1 MAGFFGKIKKVFARA
16 PAPSVDELRAVFKRR
31 YQAFKMLLAANN
43 TALQLMSD
51 MESAAYG
58 NYSFG
63 MAFIRSHC
71 TAICV
76 NVFTMIKYLGELA
89 GEKYQKLET
98 VFGEIKE
105 EIDLTLSKK
114 ALPPLTERVLP
125 LAQTNKEMADAVGS
139 KMANLGELINRVEG
153 VPVPG
158 GFVITA
164 AGYERFLAHNNL
176 QEEINRRLQMLEA
189 EEMADLYRLSSEIQ
203 MSIINSEVPADLAQ
217 EIISSYQEL
226 AAQVGQEVRVSLRSS
241 AIGEDSVNTSFAGQ
255 YRSELNVS
263 PELLL
268 PVYKEIVASKY
279 ALTAITYRLHK
290 GIRDEDVAM
299 CVGCMQMVDAAAGGV
314 MYSRDPMDIRSDAIY
329 INAVHGLAKTVVDGS
344 ATPDL
349 LVISR
354 KEPLSIIKKEIA
366 DKKHKFICLP
376 DEGVCREVT
385 DEDSSQAAISDA
397 QALALARYALRLE
410 DHFQGPQDIEWSID
424 QAGQIYIL
432 QSRPLQ
438 QMVVTERDER
448 ELTSD
453 IDNPIILRGGEMASP
468 GVAAGPA
475 YLVANNLDLLQFPEG
490 AVLVTAFPHPN
501 WAPVLSRAV
510 ALVTDRGGITGHLA
524 NVSREFHLPALF
536 NTGEATK
543 KIKNGDLI
551 TVDAEG
557 HTVYAGRVESLLALG
572 EKRDNLMMDTPVFET
587 LKEVMA
593 YVTPLNLT
601 NPDGPDFRIKN
612 CRTLH
617 DITRYVHEVS
627 VKELFDYEK
636 NKALSKHFIKR
647 LVAEVPMQWFVL
659 DLEDGFKVETPG
671 REIHLND
678 IASVPMQAL
687 WQGITA
693 VKWEGPPPIDAG
705 GFMSII
711 GQAATNRNL
720 DVAGPSVF
728 GNINYFMISKNFC
741 NLTSRFGF
749 HFSTVE
755 ALVGDNPHENYL
767 RFAFKGGAADYPR
780 RLARARLVQEVLEKY
795 DFKVDIKEDSVFARM
810 DIGPKEYMLTRLR
823 ILGYLSVHTRQLDM
837 VMANQDQAGHYHH
850 KLLEDIETAILP
862 LEPKDD

>member
-1 MAGFFGKIKKVFARA
+1 MTGLLGKFKKIFSRA
-16 PAPSVDELRAVFKRR
+16 PAPSMDELRAVFKRR

-51 MESAAYG
+51 MESATYG

-76 NVFTMIKYLGELA
+76 NVFAMIKYLGELA

-98 VFGEIKE
+98 VFAEIKE
-105 EIDLTLSKK
+105 DIDHTLSIK
-114 ALPPLTERVLP
+114 APPPLTETVLD

-139 KMANLGELINRVEG
+139 KMANLGELVSRVEG
-153 VPVPG
+153 VPVPA

-164 AGYERFLAHNNL
+164 AGYEKFLAHNNL
-176 QEEINRRLQMLEA
+176 QEEINRRLQTLEA

-203 MSIINSEVPADLAQ
+203 MNIINSEVPEDLAAA
-217 EIISSYQEL
+217 ITAAYHRL
-226 AAQVGQEVRVSLRSS
+226 AAQAGRDVRVSLRSS

-255 YRSELNVS
+255 YRSELNIS
-263 PELLL
+263 PEDLL

-366 DKKHKFICLP
+366 DKEHKFICLP
-376 DEGVCREVT
+376 EEGVCREVT
-385 DEDSSQAAISDA
+385 NEYSNQAAISDE
-397 QALALARYALRLE
+397 QALDLARYALRLE
-410 DHFQGPQDIEWSID
+410 EHFQGPQDIEWSID
-424 QAGQIYIL
+424 QAGRIYIL

-438 QMVVTERDER
+438 QMTVTAREERV
-448 ELTSD
+448 LTSE
-453 IDNPIILRGGEMASP
+453 ITNPIILRGGEMASP

-501 WAPVLSRAV
+501 WAPVLSRSV
-510 ALVTDRGGITGHLA
+510 ALITDRGGITGHLA

-543 KIKNGDLI
+543 KIKNGDII

-557 HTVYAGRVESLLALG
+557 HTVYEGRVESLLALG
-572 EKRDNLMMDTPVFET
+572 GRQDKLMVGTPVYET

-593 YVTPLNLT
+593 RITPLNLT

-659 DLEDGFKVETPG
+659 DLEDGFKEDTPG
-671 REIHLND
+671 REIHLAN
-678 IASVPMQAL
+678 IASEPMLAL
-687 WQGITA
+687 WEGITA

-720 DVAGPSVF
+720 DVTGPSVF

-810 DIGPKEYMLTRLR
+810 DIGPKDYMLTRLR

-837 VMANQDQAGHYHH
+837 VMANEDQAGHYHY
-850 KLLEDIETAILP
+850 KILQDIETAILP
-862 LEPKDD
+862 LGQKKD

>member
-1 MAGFFGKIKKVFARA
+1 
-16 PAPSVDELRAVFKRR
+16 
-31 YQAFKMLLAANN
+31 
-43 TALQLMSD
+43 
-51 MESAAYG
+51 
-58 NYSFG
+58 
-63 MAFIRSHC
+63 
-71 TAICV
+71 
-76 NVFTMIKYLGELA
+76 
-89 GEKYQKLET
+89 
-98 VFGEIKE
+98 
-105 EIDLTLSKK
+105 
-114 ALPPLTERVLP
+114 
-125 LAQTNKEMADAVGS
+125 
-139 KMANLGELINRVEG
+139 MANLGELISRVEG
-153 VPVPG
+153 IRVPE

-164 AGYERFLAHNNL
+164 AGYERFLTHNDL
-176 QEEINRRLQMLEA
+176 QEEINRRLQAVEA

-203 MSIINSEVPADLAQ
+203 MRIINSEVPEDLAA
-217 EIISSYQEL
+217 EISAAYRRL
-226 AAQVGQEVRVSLRSS
+226 AQRVGREIRVSLRSS
-241 AIGEDSVNTSFAGQ
+241 AIGEDGVKTSFAGQ

-268 PVYKEIVASKY
+268 GVYKEIVASKY

-314 MYSRDPMDIRSDAIY
+314 MYSRDPIDIRSDAVF
-329 INAVHGLAKTVVDGS
+329 INAVHGLAKTVVDGTAS
-344 ATPDL
+344 PDL
-349 LVISR
+349 LVVSR
-354 KEPLSIIKKEIA
+354 KEPLNIIKKEIA
-366 DKKHKFICLP
+366 DKKHKFVCLP
-376 DEGVCREVT
+376 EEGVCREVM
-385 DEDSSQAAISDA
+385 DQDSSQAAISDE
-397 QALALARYALRLE
+397 QAVDLARYALKLE
-410 DHFQGPQDIEWSID
+410 EHFQSPQDIEWSID
-424 QAGQIYIL
+424 QAGKIYIL

-438 QMVVTERDER
+438 QLTVTDR
-448 ELTSD
+448 EELEKTSD

-468 GVAAGPA
+468 GVGSGPA

-501 WAPVLSRAV
+501 WAPVLSRSV
-510 ALVTDRGGITGHLA
+510 ALITDRGGITGHLA
-524 NVSREFHLPALF
+524 NVSREFQLPALF

-543 KIKNGDLI
+543 KIKNGDII

-557 HTVYAGRVESLLALG
+557 HTVYEGRVESLLALG
-572 EKRDNLMMDTPVFET
+572 GRQDKLMVGTPVYET

-593 YVTPLNLT
+593 RITPLNLT

-617 DITRYVHEVS
+617 DITRYVHEVA

-636 NKALSKHFIKR
+636 NKAISKHFIKR

-659 DLEDGFKVETPG
+659 DLEDGFKEDTPG
-671 REIHLND
+671 REIHLAN
-678 IASVPMQAL
+678 IASEPMLAL
-687 WQGITA
+687 WEGITA

-720 DVAGPSVF
+720 DVTGPSVF

-810 DIGPKEYMLTRLR
+810 DIGPKDYMLTRLR

-837 VMANQDQAGHYHH
+837 VMANEEQAGHYHY
-850 KLLEDIETAILP
+850 KILQDIETAILP
-862 LEPKDD
+862 LGKEDE

>member
-1 MAGFFGKIKKVFARA
+1 MTGLLAKLKSVFSRP
-16 PAPSVDELRAVFKRR
+16 PAPTVEELRAVFRRR

-63 MAFIRSHC
+63 MAFVRSHC

-76 NVFTMIKYLGELA
+76 NVYAMIKYLGELA
-89 GEKYQKLET
+89 GDKYQQLET
-98 VFGEIKE
+98 VFEGIKE
-105 EIDLTLSKK
+105 NIDQTLSRK
-114 ALPPLTERVLP
+114 APPPLTEFVLP
-125 LAQTNKEMADAVGS
+125 LSRTDKEMADAVGS
-139 KMANLGELINRVEG
+139 KMANLGELISRVEG
-153 VPVPG
+153 IPVPQ
-158 GFVITA
+158 GFVVTA
-164 AGYERFLAHNNL
+164 AGYERFLAYNNL
-176 QEEINRRLQMLEA
+176 QEEINRRLQAVEA

-203 MSIINSEVPADLAQ
+203 MNIINSEVPEDLGA
-217 EIISSYQEL
+217 EIMAAYKNL
-226 AAQVGQEVRVSLRSS
+226 AAAVGREVRVSLRSS
-241 AIGEDSVNTSFAGQ
+241 AIGEDSAQTSFAGQ

-263 PELLL
+263 PEHLLQ
-268 PVYKEIVASKY
+268 VYKEIVASKY

-299 CVGCMQMVDAAAGGV
+299 CVGCMEMVDAAAGGV
-314 MYSRDPMDIRSDAIY
+314 MYSRNPMDIRSDAVF

-349 LVISR
+349 MVISR
-354 KEPLSIIKKEIA
+354 QEPLSILKKDIA

-376 DEGVCREVT
+376 EEGVCREVT
-385 DEDSSQAAISDA
+385 DEASTLAAITDE
-397 QALALARYALRLE
+397 QALELARYALRLE
-410 DHFQGPQDIEWSID
+410 EHFQSPQDIEWSID
-424 QAGQIYIL
+424 QAGNIYIL

-438 QMVVTERDER
+438 QMTVADRPERDIASGIEA
-448 ELTSD
+448 
-453 IDNPIILRGGEMASP
+453 PIILRGGEMASP

-475 YLVANNLDLLQFPEG
+475 SIVANNLDLLQFPEG

-510 ALVTDRGGITGHLA
+510 AVVTDRGGITGHLA

-543 KIKNGDLI
+543 KIKNGDII

-557 HTVYAGRVESLLALG
+557 HTIYEGRVESLLALG
-572 EKRDNLMMDTPVFET
+572 NRQANLMVGTPVYET

-593 YVTPLNLT
+593 HITPLNLT

-636 NKALSKHFIKR
+636 NKNLAKHFIKR

-659 DLEDGFKVETPG
+659 DLEDGFTEDTPD
-671 REIHLND
+671 REIHISK
-678 IASVPMQAL
+678 IASVPMLAL
-687 WQGITA
+687 WEGINT
-693 VKWEGPPPIDAG
+693 VKWEGPPPVDAG
-705 GFMSII
+705 GFMAII

-720 DVAGPSVF
+720 EVTGPSVF

-755 ALVGDNPHENYL
+755 ALTGEEPFENYL
-767 RFAFKGGAADYPR
+767 RFTFKGGAADQAR
-780 RLARARLVQEVLEKY
+780 KGLRARFVADLLEHY
-795 DFKVDIKEDSVFARM
+795 DFKVDVNEDALFARLE
-810 DIGPKEYMLTRLR
+810 GEALPYMLTRLKV
-823 ILGYLSVHTRQLDM
+823 LGYVTIHTRQLDM
-837 VMANQDQAGHYHH
+837 IMLSDADVEYYQEKITADLEKLAAG
-850 KLLEDIETAILP
+850 AGP
-862 LEPKDD
+862 